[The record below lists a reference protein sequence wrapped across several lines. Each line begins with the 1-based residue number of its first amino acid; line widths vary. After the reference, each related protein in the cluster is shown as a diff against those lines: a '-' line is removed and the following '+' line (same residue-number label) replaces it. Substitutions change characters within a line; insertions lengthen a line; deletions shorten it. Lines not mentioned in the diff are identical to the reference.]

1 MKAEI
6 NCPILSSEKFS
17 KEVLNDIVNSLEKL
31 ENTKNT
37 IFNRLNTAFSERVNK
52 LCNIKARINRANQ
65 IIASY
70 SSITDAITLKSKY
83 HYPTQKHYYYTP
95 TIIDQNATS
104 MTKEPALKLNKIVL
118 NDKANLGSKS
128 LAAKDKMATYDKF
141 LSFATQFNDI
151 VNQLDKIATQEVSV
165 RQSLDDFEPILNHV
179 TNDFTFG
186 TNMKIEYAKKQQY
199 NPQQDNNRGNSM
211 ALQEFLNEK
220 KEEERKRK
228 KIIQQA
234 PKSILEKEKLKK
246 YKKKRKKL
254 ISKTSTS
261 KMNFNLPTNIGLGG
275 VAELDEG
282 DDEEEKVEEKN
293 EEEEEEDDD
302 DFKDDIQNDPQLE
315 NQDEETDLPID
326 YIRYNN
332 KNKIEANKNSQNIS
346 YSTNNYQ
353 RPVNTNNNNNNNTN
367 TYTNNNV
374 NTTTQVQ
381 SNNTVTSPPQ
391 SEPPKPIVSQPPP
404 QPKAPSPLPSV
415 PSSSTVQVVVSNAS
429 GVPPPPPPPP
439 PPPMVPTIPTKPSA
453 SKVVKNDGPE
463 ISLEEE
469 LAKAKSGLKKKVEVQ
484 EKPKELSFAEQL
496 AMSRNQLRAVAPQP
510 KQVETKPKLDILSQ
524 QIKLRFHNLRLHEE
538 DNEEENE
545 EEEDKW

>member
-31 ENTKNT
+31 ENTKTT

-65 IIASY
+65 IIAKF

-83 HYPTQKHYYYTP
+83 HYPTKNHYYYTP

-104 MTKEPALKLNKIVL
+104 VTKEPALKLNKIVL

-220 KEEERKRK
+220 KEEERKKK

-234 PKSILEKEKLKK
+234 PKSIIEKEKLKK

-254 ISKTSTS
+254 ISKTNTS
-261 KMNFNLPTNIGLGG
+261 KITFNLPTNIGLGG
-275 VAELDEG
+275 VAELNEG
-282 DDEEEKVEEKN
+282 DDDEEKIEEKN

-346 YSTNNYQ
+346 YNTNNYQ
-353 RPVNTNNNNNNNTN
+353 RPVNTNTNTNNNNTH
-367 TYTNNNV
+367 NNV
-374 NTTTQVQ
+374 NTSTQVQ
-381 SNNTVTSPPQ
+381 PISTVTSPPQ
-391 SEPPKPIVSQPPP
+391 TEPPKSIVSQPPP
-404 QPKAPSPLPSV
+404 QPKVSIQSPSV
-415 PSSSTVQVVVSNAS
+415 PSSSTVQVVVSSAS

-453 SKVVKNDGPE
+453 AKVVKNDGPE

-469 LAKAKSGLKKKVEVQ
+469 LAKAKSGLKKTVEVQ
-484 EKPKELSFAEQL
+484 EKPKQLSFAEQL
-496 AMSRNQLRAVAPQP
+496 AMSKNKLKAVGVQP
-510 KQVETKPKLDILSQ
+510 KPVETKPKLDLLSQ
-524 QIKLRFHNLRLHEE
+524 QIKLRFHNLRMHE
-538 DNEEENE
+538 DKEEENE
-545 EEEDKW
+545 EDDW

>member
-31 ENTKNT
+31 ENTKTT

-65 IIASY
+65 IIATF

-83 HYPTQKHYYYTP
+83 HYPTKNHYYYTP

-220 KEEERKRK
+220 KEEERKKK

-234 PKSILEKEKLKK
+234 PKSIIENEKLKK

-254 ISKTSTS
+254 ISKTNTS
-261 KMNFNLPTNIGLGG
+261 KITFNLPTNIGLGG
-275 VAELDEG
+275 VAELNEG
-282 DDEEEKVEEKN
+282 DDDEEKTEEKN

-346 YSTNNYQ
+346 YNTNNYQ
-353 RPVNTNNNNNNNTN
+353 RPVNTNTNNNNTH
-367 TYTNNNV
+367 NNV
-374 NTTTQVQ
+374 NTSTQVQ
-381 SNNTVTSPPQ
+381 PINTVTSPPQ
-391 SEPPKPIVSQPPP
+391 PEPPKSIVSQPPP
-404 QPKAPSPLPSV
+404 QPKVSIQSPSV
-415 PSSSTVQVVVSNAS
+415 PSSSTVQVVVSSAS

-453 SKVVKNDGPE
+453 TKVVKNDGPE

-469 LAKAKSGLKKKVEVQ
+469 LAKAKSGLKKTVEVQ
-484 EKPKELSFAEQL
+484 EKPKQLSFAEQL
-496 AMSRNQLRAVAPQP
+496 AMSKNKLKAVGVQP
-510 KQVETKPKLDILSQ
+510 KPVETKPKLDLLSQ
-524 QIKLRFHNLRLHEE
+524 QIKLRFHNLRMHE
-538 DNEEENE
+538 DKEEENE
-545 EEEDKW
+545 EDDW

>member
-31 ENTKNT
+31 ENTKTT

-65 IIASY
+65 IIAKF

-83 HYPTQKHYYYTP
+83 HYPTKNHYYYTP

-220 KEEERKRK
+220 KEEERKKK

-234 PKSILEKEKLKK
+234 PKSIIENEKLKK

-254 ISKTSTS
+254 ISKTNTS
-261 KMNFNLPTNIGLGG
+261 KITFNLPTNIGLGG
-275 VAELDEG
+275 VAELNEG
-282 DDEEEKVEEKN
+282 DDDEEKTEEKN

-346 YSTNNYQ
+346 YNTNNYQ
-353 RPVNTNNNNNNNTN
+353 RPVNTNTNTNTNNNNTH
-367 TYTNNNV
+367 NNV
-374 NTTTQVQ
+374 NTSTQVQ
-381 SNNTVTSPPQ
+381 PINTVTSPPQ
-391 SEPPKPIVSQPPP
+391 TEPPKSIVSQPPP
-404 QPKAPSPLPSV
+404 QPKVPIQSSSV
-415 PSSSTVQVVVSNAS
+415 PSSSTVQVVVSSAS

-453 SKVVKNDGPE
+453 TKVVKNDGPE

-484 EKPKELSFAEQL
+484 EKPKQLSFAEQL
-496 AMSRNQLRAVAPQP
+496 AMSKNKLKAVGAQP
-510 KQVETKPKLDILSQ
+510 KPVETKPKLDLLSQ
-524 QIKLRFHNLRLHEE
+524 QIKLRFHNLRMHE
-538 DNEEENE
+538 DKEEENE
-545 EEEDKW
+545 EDDW